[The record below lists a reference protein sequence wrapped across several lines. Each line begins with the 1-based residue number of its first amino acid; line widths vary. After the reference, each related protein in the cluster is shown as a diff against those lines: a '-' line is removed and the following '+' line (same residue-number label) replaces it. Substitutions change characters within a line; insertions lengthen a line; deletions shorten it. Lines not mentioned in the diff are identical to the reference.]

1 MDGLE
6 NPWKSPKN
14 DDLGGTP
21 SQETSI
27 STCSFSAKIY
37 LENLRR
43 HHPLLA
49 LLKGTNHC
57 VEAAQLRPLISRRDA
72 IDTIGTAN
80 QKTMDTVFPDVDILE
95 FHVFCFFKQM
105 IYK

>member
-1 MDGLE
+1 LAVII
-6 NPWKSPKN
+6 N
-14 DDLGGTP
+14 GGTP
-21 SQETSI
+21 IDGWFGKSKKNDENWGVPHLRKPPFHSI

-80 QKTMDTVFPDVDILE
+80 QQKRWIR
-95 FHVFCFFKQM
+95 FFLT
-105 IYK
+105 